1 MQSVTR
7 GYPGHI
13 FEPIVTAAGGLLGF
27 ELSLKLRKIESQSN
41 SEGYE
46 YNLSQ
51 EDKVKIFFNQV
62 TLACVN
68 ANIFTDNDFMLSINI
83 DYDIACHIVSNTAMR
98 NVLQQHRFIRLALDQ
113 NFPEFSGEGQRTVTR
128 SLSEY
133 STLWLDNFGAGNT
146 SLALA
151 MSESFEYI
159 KINESFFW
167 QHQGTQSFRKMIE
180 HLTPYCQGVIVKGVE
195 NAQHVDYLSGSNIKA
210 MQGILWSSY
219 NQEELIQSFFTNS

>member
-27 ELSLKLRKIESQSN
+27 ELAMKIKKRESQIDSV
-41 SEGYE
+41 GYE
-46 YNLSQ
+46 YNLSP

-98 NVLQQHRFIRLALDQ
+98 NVLLQHRFIRLALDQ
-113 NFPEFSGEGQRTVTR
+113 NFPEFFGEGSRTVIR
-128 SLSEY
+128 SLSECCA
-133 STLWLDNFGAGNT
+133 LWLDNFGAGNT
-146 SLALA
+146 SLSLV
-151 MSESFEYI
+151 MNESFEYI
-159 KINESFFW
+159 KIDESFFW
-167 QHQGTQSFRKMIE
+167 QHQGTQSFRKVIE

-195 NAQHVDYLSGSNIKA
+195 NAQHVDYLNGSNIQA

-219 NQEELIQSFFTNS
+219 NLEELIQSFFTNS